1 MSFLRKSISPASD
14 RVNSELTR
22 SLAGETQDLVA
33 AASLAACGS
42 FAWIVPIT
50 GLTRAKESV
59 LQGGLM
65 TQELAKLKRKKSWE
79 AMAHLEGEAIGIA
92 LHTEVKGIGPRLLLC
107 VSFSSRLRKATSLS
121 CDAQDGAGP
130 DAEWCRR

>member
-1 MSFLRKSISPASD
+1 MHHAAQELMSFLRKSISPASD

-33 AASLAACGS
+33 AAALAACGS

-79 AMAHLEGEAIGIA
+79 AMARLEGEAIGIA
-92 LHTEVKGIGPRLLLC
+92 LHTEVKGIGPRACLLLC

-121 CDAQDGAGP
+121 CDAQ
-130 DAEWCRR
+130 